1 METVTAPSSTDAS
14 HSPPLREPSLD
25 TRTLRRTVLGAVV
38 AFGLMA
44 RVLTFQAPL
53 FDLHAWRQADTATV
67 ARNFAVER
75 FNPLYP
81 QVDYRGSQ
89 PDGYVET
96 GLSSMPLL
104 SPALLECLDSQQS
117 PGGYSS
123 AFFFPITALLLHRFI
138 AERYG
143 RDAGL
148 IGLSVYALGLPLTLY
163 IDRAFMNESLL
174 TLLSVGTLRSTQQYL
189 RGGQRWQLSLL
200 ALGTTLIAVVKP
212 TYLIVWAPI
221 AGLFAERYGTRF
233 FFRAELWLVGIVNL
247 AALGA
252 WFAHAHSLFEMT
264 GLTFG
269 IGDKLFDRDLLLSW
283 KYAAKMSTRLVKDV
297 LGPFGVVFLVAG
309 VWSAWQR
316 RKVAE
321 IAGICA
327 FISYLVVVTGGN
339 FHHNYYQLPVVPIAT
354 VLISLGILDG
364 GRRLAAR
371 YRNAT
376 PMYAVCSIMVASMVL
391 TTFAR
396 SVSFHSWYEIDPEIV
411 YLCNETRMDL
421 QPTERVVI
429 VGSKSP
435 ALLFC

>member
-1 METVTAPSSTDAS
+1 
-14 HSPPLREPSLD
+14 
-25 TRTLRRTVLGAVV
+25 
-38 AFGLMA
+38 
-44 RVLTFQAPL
+44 
-53 FDLHAWRQADTATV
+53 
-67 ARNFAVER
+67 
-75 FNPLYP
+75 
-81 QVDYRGSQ
+81 
-89 PDGYVET
+89 
-96 GLSSMPLL
+96 
-104 SPALLECLDSQQS
+104 
-117 PGGYSS
+117 
-123 AFFFPITALLLHRFI
+123 
-138 AERYG
+138 
-143 RDAGL
+143 
-148 IGLSVYALGLPLTLY
+148 
-163 IDRAFMNESLL
+163 
-174 TLLSVGTLRSTQQYL
+174 
-189 RGGQRWQLSLL
+189 
-200 ALGTTLIAVVKP
+200 
-212 TYLIVWAPI
+212 
-221 AGLFAERYGTRF
+221 
-233 FFRAELWLVGIVNL
+233 
-247 AALGA
+247 
-252 WFAHAHSLFEMT
+252 MT

-283 KYAAKMSTRLVKDV
+283 KYAAKISTRLVKDV

-435 ALLFC
+435 ALLFCLDRKGWLLDPEEARPSRLAEVKQQGARTIIVQHLTEEIRLFLDQHGRLSHRTGSWSVYRLASPTLSDVPGRREN

>member
-96 GLSSMPLL
+96 GLELYAFIVAGIARVLGFSTESGRLL
-104 SPALLECLDSQQS
+104 
-117 PGGYSS
+117 S

-174 TLLSVGTLRSTQQYL
+174 TLLSVGTLRSTQQYPAWRSAMATVVVSARNHL
-189 RGGQRWQLSLL
+189 NRGSQ
-200 ALGTTLIAVVKP
+200 ADIPNCLGTDCRAVCGAVW
-212 TYLIVWAPI
+212 YAILLQSRIV
-221 AGLFAERYGTRF
+221 AGWNRK
-233 FFRAELWLVGIVNL
+233 
-247 AALGA
+247 
-252 WFAHAHSLFEMT
+252 S
-264 GLTFG
+264 
-269 IGDKLFDRDLLLSW
+269 S
-283 KYAAKMSTRLVKDV
+283 
-297 LGPFGVVFLVAG
+297 GPGGVVCSRSF
-309 VWSAWQR
+309 
-316 RKVAE
+316 
-321 IAGICA
+321 
-327 FISYLVVVTGGN
+327 
-339 FHHNYYQLPVVPIAT
+339 T
-354 VLISLGILDG
+354 V
-364 GRRLAAR
+364 
-371 YRNAT
+371 
-376 PMYAVCSIMVASMVL
+376 
-391 TTFAR
+391 
-396 SVSFHSWYEIDPEIV
+396 
-411 YLCNETRMDL
+411 
-421 QPTERVVI
+421 
-429 VGSKSP
+429 
-435 ALLFC
+435 